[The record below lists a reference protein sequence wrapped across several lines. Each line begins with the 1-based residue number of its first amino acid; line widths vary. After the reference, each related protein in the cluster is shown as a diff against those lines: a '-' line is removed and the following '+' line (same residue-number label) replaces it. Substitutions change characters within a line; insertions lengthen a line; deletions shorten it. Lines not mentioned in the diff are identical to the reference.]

1 MLFSF
6 CQRKKKTTPRII
18 IIIIIINRNL
28 ICVFSSA
35 LLTSEEAVSYTD
47 LLSSCL
53 KNDQLLDADDIVN
66 IQRRLD
72 ARNALGHSVS
82 EARNPLIELGKFEPE
97 KILHFRQAPRAESP
111 LLRTKS
117 AHTITVTIRLGK
129 YKQFQTPIEG
139 AFSVGKH
146 PTAISLNDRYLETFF
161 LRRTPGNS
169 LILLST
175 TAIDFVNRGAGVET
189 SIRLSKILGTNKD
202 KLVAGTWCE
211 RSQSLLLVGN
221 HRMYL
226 FDMLRQEHASVF
238 RCEPKEG
245 DPVNS
250 ARFIT
255 STHNG
260 SVFYGKQ
267 KQTSFDYYY
276 CCYCCFS

>member
-1 MLFSF
+1 M
-6 CQRKKKTTPRII
+6 
-18 IIIIIINRNL
+18 
-28 ICVFSSA
+28 
-35 LLTSEEAVSYTD
+35 TSEEAVSYND
-47 LLSSCL
+47 LLSSCV

-72 ARNALGHSVS
+72 ARNALGQSAS
-82 EARNPLIELGKFEPE
+82 KAKNPLIELGKFEPE
-97 KILHFRQAPRAESP
+97 KILRFRQAPRTESSF
-111 LLRTKS
+111 LRSKS
-117 AHTITVTIRLGK
+117 ANTITVTIRLGK
-129 YKQFQTPIEG
+129 HKQFKTPIEG

-175 TAIDFVNRGAGVET
+175 TAVDFINRGSGVEN

-202 KLVAGTWCE
+202 KLLAGTWCE
-211 RSQSLLLVGN
+211 NSQCLLLVGN

-226 FDMLRQEHASVF
+226 YDMQVHEHAKKF

-255 STHNG
+255 CAHGG
-260 SVFYGKQ
+260 SIFYGKNQ
-267 KQTSFDYYY
+267 MKNSRF
-276 CCYCCFS
+276 